1 MDCHKYDGHL
11 HKQDYCHMDEDCHDQ
26 QMPPMKEKMG
36 ASGYSEMCCDM
47 SQMKCKP
54 EKECV
59 KTYKSYYKL
68 YKICYYRMYKICPCC
83 GHEFD
88 YHRHRGICPRCG
100 ANI

>member
-1 MDCHKYDGHL
+1 MNYQKPDDHVHKH
-11 HKQDYCHMDEDCHDQ
+11 DYCHMDDDCKDHE
-26 QMPPMKEKMG
+26 MPHMKE
-36 ASGYSEMCCDM
+36 SGYSDMCSDM
-47 SQMKCKP
+47 SQMKCKV

-68 YKICYYRMYKICPCC
+68 YKICHYRLYKICPCC

-88 YHRHRGICPRCG
+88 YHQHRGICPRCG